1 LHAGVHCIEQCI
13 IVTWLERNVSK
24 PFTIEIRAEVKQFAM
39 VKTLEA
45 WVGKDGFAQIIEFC
59 LSGISP

>member
-13 IVTWLERNVSK
+13 IITWLERVVSK
-24 PFTIEIRAEVKQFAM
+24 PFTREIRAEDKQLGM
-39 VKTLEA
+39 VETSEA
-45 WVGKDGFAQIIEFC
+45 WVGKDGFAQIIKFC